1 MTAPIAGARRAIA
14 SVIPVSALISAGI
27 SVPGLTSA
35 EKCASTRPW
44 RTRTAPMSVMC
55 ASPGCQP
62 VVSTSTTVNSS
73 ASISPAGAPGVM
85 IGAGGRSAVSGDAAS
100 GDAASAAAAG
110 IGRPGWRRDGRGGP
124 GWRSAVTARLGG
136 RPDQLCCHGLGC
148 HGLGCDGLG
157 CARAGLRRKGAV
169 VGYHVCHVRARC

>member
-85 IGAGGRSAVSGDAAS
+85 IGAGGRSAVSGGAAP
-100 GDAASAAAAG
+100 GDGGSAGLPGAG
-110 IGRPGWRRDGRGGP
+110 TAGDGRIGSGP
-124 GWRSAVTARLGG
+124 ARSAQQPRPAARTVLP
-136 RPDQLCCHGLGC
+136 RTVLP
-148 HGLGCDGLG
+148 
-157 CARAGLRRKGAV
+157 RKGAD